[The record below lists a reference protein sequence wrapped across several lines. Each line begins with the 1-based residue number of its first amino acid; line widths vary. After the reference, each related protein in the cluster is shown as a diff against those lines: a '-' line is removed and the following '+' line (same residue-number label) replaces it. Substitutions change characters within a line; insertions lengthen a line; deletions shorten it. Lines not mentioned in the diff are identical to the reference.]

1 MASSRN
7 PAKSSAE
14 PTGKLTV
21 KQERE
26 QRRQAKVEAFKKEQ
40 ARARRNRLF
49 GIWGAV
55 VGSLVVIG
63 LVVAIVV
70 VATVPR
76 KDPLSIELT
85 GLKTWTVPGAVHVD
99 PQPVDY
105 KGEYDMDPP
114 AGGPHWSAWL
124 NCGIYTEPQE
134 NERAVHALEHGAV
147 WVTYDPEK
155 ISGAQLDTLRD
166 RLPST
171 YSILSPYPGLDSPIV
186 ASAWGA
192 QIRMDDVEDER
203 LDGFLARYWQ
213 SGTAPELGAS
223 CTGAV
228 DGPGKI
234 G

>member
-1 MASSRN
+1 MASSSTPARN
-7 PAKSSAE
+7 SSPNA
-14 PTGKLTV
+14 GKLTV

-40 ARARRNRLF
+40 ARAKRNRLL

-55 VGSLVVIG
+55 IGSAVALG
-63 LVVAIVV
+63 LVVTIVIV
-70 VATVPR
+70 TTIPK
-76 KDPLSIELT
+76 KDPLTIELT
-85 GLKTWTVPGAVHVD
+85 GLQTWNVPGAVHVD
-99 PQPVDY
+99 PEPVDY

-114 AGGPHWSAWL
+114 AGGPHWSGWL
-124 NCGIYTEPQE
+124 NCGVYTEPQE

-147 WVTYDPEK
+147 WVTYDPAEV
-155 ISGAQLDTLRD
+155 SGADLDTLRN
-166 RLPST
+166 RMPKT
-171 YSILSPYPGLDSPIV
+171 YSILSPYPGLDAPVV

-192 QIRMDDVEDER
+192 QLRLDGVDDER
-203 LDGFLARYWQ
+203 LDGFFARYWQ
-213 SGTAPELGAS
+213 SGTAPELGAA

>member
-1 MASSRN
+1 MASRTPEKN
-7 PAKSSAE
+7 SAASGGR
-14 PTGKLTV
+14 PTV

-26 QRRQAKVEAFKKEQ
+26 QRRQAKVEAFKREQ
-40 ARARRNRLF
+40 ARTKRNRLI

-55 VGSLVVIG
+55 VGSVVVVG

-70 VATVPR
+70 MTTVP
-76 KDPLSIELT
+76 KPDPLKIDLT
-85 GLKTWTVPGAVHVD
+85 GLKTWDVPGAIHVD

-105 KGEYDMDPP
+105 KGEYQMDPP

-134 NERAVHALEHGAV
+134 NERAVHSLEHGAV
-147 WVTYDPEK
+147 WVTYNPDEV
-155 ISGAQLDTLRD
+155 SAADLDTLRD
-166 RLPST
+166 RMPRT
-171 YSILSPYPGLDSPIV
+171 YSILSPYPGLDAPVV

-192 QIRMDDVEDER
+192 QIKLDDVNDER
-203 LDGFLARYWQ
+203 LDGFIAQYWQ
-213 SGTAPELGAS
+213 SGTAPELGAA